1 MKLKN
6 LIDKKHTMESVKQRL
21 EEKKEAIATSPNTNM
36 TLHYDADFKNVGEEG
51 NPEFSFT
58 ISISSTGGKE
68 FFRGVGDSEESAKL
82 AEGVKLELRRALRKF
97 DKHVLYI
104 LEKYKLQTR

>member
-1 MKLKN
+1 
-6 LIDKKHTMESVKQRL
+6 
-21 EEKKEAIATSPNTNM
+21 M
-36 TLHYDADFKNVGEEG
+36 TLHCDSDFKNVGEEG

-58 ISISSTGGKE
+58 ISVSSTGGKE

-97 DKHVLYI
+97 DKHVQYI
-104 LEKYKLQTR
+104 INKYKLQAR

>member
-1 MKLKN
+1 MKLSK
-6 LIDKKHTMESVKQRL
+6 LLEKQKL
-21 EEKKEAIATSPNTNM
+21 NEKKEAIATSPSTNM
-36 TLHYDADFKNVGEEG
+36 TLHYDSEFKNVGEEG

-58 ISISSTGGKE
+58 ISVSSTGGKE

-97 DKHVLYI
+97 DKHVQYI
-104 LEKYKLQTR
+104 INKYKLQAR

>member
-1 MKLKN
+1 MKLSK
-6 LIDKKHTMESVKQRL
+6 LLEKQKL
-21 EEKKEAIATSPNTNM
+21 NEKKEAIATSPSTNM
-36 TLHYDADFKNVGEEG
+36 TLHCDSDFKNVGEEG

-58 ISISSTGGKE
+58 ISVSSTGGKE

-97 DKHVLYI
+97 DKHVQYI
-104 LEKYKLQTR
+104 INKYKLQAR

>member
-1 MKLKN
+1 MKLSK
-6 LIDKKHTMESVKQRL
+6 LLEKQKL
-21 EEKKEAIATSPNTNM
+21 NEKKEAIASSPNTNM
-36 TLHYDADFKNVGEEG
+36 TLHYDSDFKNVGEEG

-82 AEGVKLELRRALRKF
+82 AQGVKLELRRALRKF
-97 DKHVLYI
+97 DKHVQYI
-104 LEKYKLQTR
+104 ISKYKVQPR